1 LNNLYKVKF
10 KSHYRLLG
18 LSITSVII
26 LAAIVAGFASA
37 GDAPP
42 KYGER
47 PLAIVSAFAGELNL
61 IKEAMESEG
70 KVRAV
75 EEGQWTFYVGRL
87 HGVKV
92 VAFYSGV
99 GKVNA
104 AAGTEL
110 LIQRFN
116 PWAIIFSGISGGVA
130 EFTDIGDIT
139 VSSKVA
145 HHDYGTVILIGGLPG
160 VEYPETADLQRGFVP
175 GPVPTYKGGVV
186 KRITFFEADPCLIDL
201 ALRSSEEIEFEPVP
215 GTDRLP
221 VVRMGVIV
229 TGDQFIASTQ
239 KVEWLYQVFGAL
251 STEME
256 GAAVAQVAYI
266 HDVPWVIIRT
276 NSDRADD
283 VAAEIIKEF
292 WQYAAETS
300 AKLVIKMVELWS
312 EEKKQEILNE
322 VAIPVI
328 HP

>member
-1 LNNLYKVKF
+1 MVNNLYKGKF
-10 KSHYRLLG
+10 KPHYRLLG
-18 LSITSVII
+18 LSITCVII
-26 LAAIVAGFASA
+26 VAAIVAGLASA
-37 GDAPP
+37 SDAPP
-42 KYGER
+42 KYGEK
-47 PLAIVSAFAGELNL
+47 PLAIVSAFSGELTL

-70 KVRAV
+70 KVRVV

-87 HGVKV
+87 QGVKV

-116 PWAIIFSGISGGVA
+116 VRAIIFSGISGGVA

-139 VSSKVA
+139 ISSKVA
-145 HHDYGTVILIGGLPG
+145 HHDYGMVIPIGGLKR
-160 VEYPETADLQRGFVP
+160 VEYPETADLDRGFVP
-175 GPVPTYKGGVV
+175 GPVPTYKEGIV
-186 KRITFFEADPCLIDL
+186 KRITFFEAHPDLIDL
-201 ALRSSEEIEFEPVP
+201 ALRSSREIEFEPVP

-221 VVRMGVIV
+221 AVRVGVIV

-266 HDVPWVIIRT
+266 HDMPWVIIRT

-283 VAAEIIKEF
+283 IAEEIIIEF
-292 WQYAAETS
+292 WEYAAETS
-300 AKLVIKMVELWS
+300 AKLVIKMVELWA
-312 EEKKQEILNE
+312 EETLSQ
-322 VAIPVI
+322 VAVPVI
-328 HP
+328 YQ